1 MEFKDYY
8 QILGVEKNA
17 TNKQIK
23 KAYRRLAR
31 QHHPDVNPGD
41 DAAEDKFK
49 EINEAHQVLSDP
61 ESRRKYDTQ
70 DANGQENEWWHQAG
84 GQGQPFDAG
93 SFGFEPRDDGRVKYE
108 HRSVSEEELGDLL
121 GEESQF
127 SDFFARIFG
136 GSTKGTRYQ
145 APRPRRGRDFEYPV
159 QVSLKEAFQG
169 TTRLLQMADKSGA
182 LRQVE
187 VKIPSGVTDGSRVR
201 LAGQGE
207 PGSEEGPSGDLYLV
221 IRVLPSPHFQRKGNN
236 LRTRVKVPFL
246 TAVLGGEVEIAT
258 LDGNKVAL
266 TIPPETQNKQV
277 FRLRGKGMPQI
288 KKTKERGDLLAEIQV
303 VLPQNLSERERE
315 LFGELARAREDVPA
329 ETVF

>member
-17 TNKQIK
+17 TGKQIK

-70 DANGQENEWWHQAG
+70 GDNWQENESGHQAG
-84 GQGQPFDAG
+84 GQGQPFGAG
-93 SFGFEPRDDGRVKYE
+93 SFGFEPRDDGRVRYE
-108 HRSVSEEELGDLL
+108 YRSVSEEELGDLL
-121 GEESQF
+121 GNASPF
-127 SDFFARIFG
+127 SDIFAGFMG
-136 GSTKGTRYQ
+136 GNSNGARNQ

-159 QVSLKEAFQG
+159 EVSLKEAFQG
-169 TTRLLQMADKSGA
+169 TTRLLQMADNFGT

-187 VKIPSGVTDGSRVR
+187 VKIPSGVSNGSRVR

-207 PGSEEGPSGDLYLV
+207 PGNEEGTPGDLYLV
-221 IRVLPSPHFQRKGNN
+221 VRVLPSPHFQRKGNN

-246 TAVLGGEVEIAT
+246 TAVLGGEVEIAA

-266 TIPPETQNKQV
+266 TIPPETQNRQV
-277 FRLRGKGMPQI
+277 FRLRGKGMPKI
-288 KKTKERGDLLAEIQV
+288 KNTKERGDLLAEIQV

-315 LFGELARAREDVPA
+315 LFQELDRAREAAPA
-329 ETVF
+329 ETV

>member
-17 TNKQIK
+17 TGKQIK

-70 DANGQENEWWHQAG
+70 GANGQENEWWHQAG
-84 GQGQPFDAG
+84 GQGQPFDTG
-93 SFGFEPRDDGRVKYE
+93 SFDGRVRYE
-108 HRSVSEEELGDLL
+108 YRSVSEEELGDLL
-121 GEESQF
+121 GDPSPF
-127 SDFFARIFG
+127 SDIFAGFMG
-136 GSTKGTRYQ
+136 GNSNGARYQ

-169 TTRLLQMADKSGA
+169 TTRLLQMADKIGA

-187 VKIPSGVTDGSRVR
+187 VKIPSGVTNSSRVR

-221 IRVLPSPHFQRKGNN
+221 VRVLPSPDFRREGNN

-258 LDGNKVAL
+258 LDGVRVAL
-266 TIPPETQNKQV
+266 TIPPETQNRQV
-277 FRLRGKGMPQI
+277 FRLRGKGMPKI
-288 KKTKERGDLLAEIQV
+288 KKTKERGDLFAEIQV

-315 LFGELARAREDVPA
+315 LFQELDRAREAMPA
-329 ETVF
+329 AAL

>member
-41 DAAEDKFK
+41 DAAEDQFK
-49 EINEAHQVLSDP
+49 EINEANQVLSDP

-70 DANGQENEWWHQAG
+70 GANWEGNERWHQAG
-84 GQGQPFDAG
+84 GQGQPVDPG
-93 SFGFEPRDDGRVKYE
+93 SFGFSSRDDGRVRYE
-108 HRSVSEEELGDLL
+108 YRSVSEEELGDLL
-121 GEESQF
+121 GEESRF
-127 SDFFARIFG
+127 SDFFSKIFG
-136 GSTKGTRYQ
+136 GSTNGAGYQ

-159 QVSLKEAFQG
+159 EVSLKEALQG
-169 TTRLLQMADKSGA
+169 TTRLLQMADRVGT
-182 LRQVE
+182 LRKVE
-187 VKIPSGVTDGSRVR
+187 AKIPSGVTNGSRVR

-207 PGSEEGPSGDLYLV
+207 LGSEEGPSGDLYLV
-221 IRVLPSPHFQRKGNN
+221 IRVLPSSEFQRERNN
-236 LRTRVKVPFL
+236 LRTRVEVPFL

-258 LDGNKVAL
+258 LDGHKVAL
-266 TIPPETQNKQV
+266 TIPPETQNRQV
-277 FRLRGKGMPQI
+277 FRLRGKGMPKI
-288 KKTKERGDLLAEIQV
+288 KNTKERGDLFAQIQV

-315 LFGELARAREDVPA
+315 LFGELALAQEDVPA
-329 ETVF
+329 ATV